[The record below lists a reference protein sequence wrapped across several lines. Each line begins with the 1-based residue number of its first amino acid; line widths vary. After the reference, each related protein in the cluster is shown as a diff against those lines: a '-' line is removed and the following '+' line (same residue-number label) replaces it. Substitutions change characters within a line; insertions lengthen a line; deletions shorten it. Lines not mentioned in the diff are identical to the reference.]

1 MVTAI
6 HELSTRLAD
15 QISAGEV
22 IERPA
27 SVVKELVENSIDAQ
41 STKIDVVIEDTNHQ
55 VIKVIDN
62 GTGIVPEQVEL
73 AFRRYATSKISQSED
88 LTRIHSLGFRGEALP
103 SIASIAKVT
112 MQTSDGIHPGVQ
124 LQVMG
129 GQLGTKQPAASRR
142 GTTVVVSD
150 LFYNTPHRRRYLK
163 SANTELAKITE
174 TINQL
179 ALGHPQIA
187 ISLRHNQ
194 KEVLQTAG
202 RGNLQQV
209 IGGIYNNQILKQLL
223 AVDRST
229 DDFIVHGYIGKP
241 ELTRASRNYISLIIN
256 GRYVRNADL
265 SKAVIAGYG
274 SKLMVGR
281 FPMVILELTI
291 DPSRLDVNVQ
301 PTKQAVRLLD
311 HQELGLFLTETISQR
326 LQKQNLIPQ
335 ALDNKV
341 VRTTVSAHNQ
351 MEVALNL
358 TEATPPIAQ
367 LPATP
372 QPDQPVKSTQ
382 RSVVGAPILVK
393 TSDDLQQPAVRAFQ
407 QRYAQEPAGA
417 PFENQPT
424 ALKTFPSL
432 RYLAQVHGTYLVA
445 EGDEGLYLIDQHA
458 AQERINYERLRVAV
472 GKVENSEQPLLV
484 PLIFDYSAAEA
495 LTIQQNLATLAS
507 IGLQL
512 EPFGSNSFVV
522 HQHPTW
528 IKAGQEESTIRELI
542 DWVLVHRQV
551 SIADFREQTAIM
563 ASCKQAIKANH
574 HLDQK
579 QAVALLQ
586 RLAQC
591 ENPYNCPHGRP
602 VLVHFS
608 NTDLETMFKRIQ
620 DTHDS
625 KESEF

>member
-372 QPDQPVKSTQ
+372 QPDQPVKLPQ
-382 RSVVGAPILVK
+382 GSVVSVPILVK

-407 QRYAQEPAGA
+407 QRYAQEPAAA
-417 PFENQPT
+417 PFKNQPT